1 MRMQP
6 RSAGT
11 SKTNHRWYPNKVHRK
26 FYRLLAGKLVSCP
39 MQADGA
45 IDEAEMLEV
54 DFDATQFEPPVDSKY
69 VTLAD
74 ELQVVKQELQTMD

>member
-1 MRMQP
+1 MQP

-11 SKTNHRWYPNKVHRK
+11 AKTNQRWYPIKAHRK
-26 FYRLLAGKLVSCP
+26 FYRLLAGKLVSCT
-39 MQADGA
+39 MQADGTM
-45 IDEAEMLEV
+45 DEAETLEV

-74 ELQVVKQELQTMD
+74 ELQVIKRELQTMD